1 MQLYGLYRAT
11 SIPVSSTNQGTLS
24 YPISLRS
31 HLQSRDDRA
40 RRSTGVGRPEPA
52 VRKRGAGGGR
62 AFPDRLLSS
71 GEAVYMLDWPSLYG
85 FISHQ
90 LCSHCSIYLQTF
102 SMSLLLMLMPP
113 TPPISLHGARH
124 PAGSSPESAA
134 CKAPCRGAAQVP
146 NLMQY
151 PLGGQI
157 STLSGRLESSWAG
170 CSSPQVR
177 TPWVTCIHP
186 DAKTTRDITAH
197 PVIFIDLIYLQIG
210 KACFTSSDP
219 DRTCSQG
226 SRFCCTKQLA
236 GAGLLARAGQ
246 GGCSGGA

>member
-113 TPPISLHGARH
+113 TPPKSLLLMLMPPTPPIRCTVRVTLQDLLLSQQHAR
-124 PAGSSPESAA
+124 
-134 CKAPCRGAAQVP
+134 
-146 NLMQY
+146 
-151 PLGGQI
+151 PLVEALLKYQI
-157 STLSGRLESSWAG
+157 SCNIPLEGRPQPSPVALS
-170 CSSPQVR
+170 
-177 TPWVTCIHP
+177 
-186 DAKTTRDITAH
+186 
-197 PVIFIDLIYLQIG
+197 
-210 KACFTSSDP
+210 
-219 DRTCSQG
+219 
-226 SRFCCTKQLA
+226 LA
-236 GAGLLARAGQ
+236 GQAAALLR
-246 GGCSGGA
+246 